1 MDRMKT
7 SALCAFP
14 VCHTTEL
21 LNQLDIII
29 PKPEPYKR
37 KHDTHSKLWI
47 QNAETNHQIQIY
59 AWMCRH

>member
-37 KHDTHSKLWI
+37 KHDTHSKL
-47 QNAETNHQIQIY
+47 
-59 AWMCRH
+59 